1 MSYLSS
7 INAKRYQVANRWQI
21 TVFEFMNNQ
30 NRKTIAVVNEMIV
43 VSGLKEAP
51 FNVLLNRVAIKDV

>member
-21 TVFEFMNNQ
+21 TVFEFKNNQ

-51 FNVLLNRVAIKDV
+51 FNVSLNRVVIKDV